1 MPFPADYG
9 TGRALTREEYDRLT
23 RDEILQHQQTMGGR
37 SGTANASPVAPA
49 YTEQQ
54 QWARAQIKRLFQHY
68 QKRDPT
74 EAEYRQWQDQG
85 PNGINALTN
94 QFDRAAAAKTSQS
107 TSTTTPAAGSSG
119 GLTYE
124 GNDPVAWIRRVTAG
138 MPPTTENLI
147 KIYDALKAGGVSVS
161 RPTHAGGVLSDDK
174 LVIDGQ
180 MYDFIRDVGGSKAAW
195 SYGKAGGG
203 AGTSGPQASAAGA
216 NAFKYPA
223 FKPPSFDVPDFV
235 PPGAFTYDPYQ
246 PLTAE
251 TFEADPGY
259 EFARGEGFRGI
270 QNAAASQGMLRSKN
284 TLTDLMRYGTGLAS
298 QEFGNV
304 DARNFRN
311 WQAGRS
317 GAADLY
323 DRNWQNALTTHL
335 LGYNKEADEYN
346 RALSTYGTN
355 FGTAAT
361 SAGINLDQSN
371 SRFGNLLSLYDLATR
386 NLPRAPTPTNPAA
399 FGYTA

>member
-37 SGTANASPVAPA
+37 SGTANASPAAPA

-74 EAEYRQWQDQG
+74 EAEYRQWQNQG

-94 QFDRAAAAKTSQS
+94 QLDRAATAKTQQG
-107 TSTTTPAAGSSG
+107 TSSTTPAAGG
-119 GLTYE
+119 ATGDYETFGREWVQWATAHQKWTPAGLAE
-124 GNDPVAWIRRVTAG
+124 FVTAH
-138 MPPTTENLI
+138 PEFDAE
-147 KIYDALKAGGVSVS
+147 IY
-161 RPTHAGGVLSDDK
+161 
-174 LVIDGQ
+174 
-180 MYDFIRDVGGSKAAW
+180 GSKKDKVRIGGRAFDAIE
-195 SYGKAGGG
+195 SAGKGGIRATWYDITDAKPG
-203 AGTSGPQASAAGA
+203 CAGTVAKPGDGAAGVKD
-216 NAFKYPA
+216 FKYPA